1 MVIEPTNE
9 IDIAQY
15 VGQPGTISQQYKQL
29 VNDVKFVYDFS
40 AGHIHGL
47 HNNDKLYD
55 LGVV

>member
-15 VGQPGTISQQYKQL
+15 VGQPRTISQQYKQL

-40 AGHIHGL
+40 AGRIHGL
-47 HNNDKLYD
+47 LNDKLYD
-55 LGVV
+55 LGIV

>member
-1 MVIEPTNE
+1 MIEPTNE

-15 VGQPGTISQQYKQL
+15 VGQRGTISQQYKQL

-40 AGHIHGL
+40 AGRIHGL
-47 HNNDKLYD
+47 LNDKLYD